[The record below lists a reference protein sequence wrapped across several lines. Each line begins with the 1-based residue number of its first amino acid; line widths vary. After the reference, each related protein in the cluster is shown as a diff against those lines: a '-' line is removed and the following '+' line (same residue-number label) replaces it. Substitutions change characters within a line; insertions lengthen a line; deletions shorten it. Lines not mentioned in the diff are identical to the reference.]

1 MEGSWWGRS
10 AHAESSPTF
19 PLASVHEPLPT
30 TSNTDNMGP
39 KSKGENTKKAAGNAK
54 KAEVAAQKDAAA
66 NAKKAADESKQWEKG
81 AKDTSK
87 A

>member
-1 MEGSWWGRS
+1 MR
-10 AHAESSPTF
+10 ESSPTF
-19 PLASVHEPLPT
+19 SLASRHELAPT
-30 TSNTDNMGP
+30 TSNTDAMAP

-54 KAEVAAQKDAAA
+54 KAEAAAQKDAVA